1 MMKRNVQMVHYVIKV
16 SGRVQGVFYRAST
29 KETAD
34 KLGIKGWVRNEP
46 DGSVLIEAEGT
57 RQQVE
62 KLIAWCHEGPQF
74 AHVEQVEQ
82 EEKPLEGFQEFSII
96 R

>member
-1 MMKRNVQMVHYVIKV
+1 MERKEQMVRYMIKV

-34 KLGIKGWVRNEP
+34 KLGIKGWIRNEP

-57 RQQVE
+57 PQQMDAFVMWCRQ
-62 KLIAWCHEGPQF
+62 GPQF
-74 AHVEQVEQ
+74 AHVKQVNQ
-82 EEKPLEGFQEFSII
+82 EEKPVQGFQDFSIQ

>member
-1 MMKRNVQMVHYVIKV
+1 MKRNEQMVHYVIKV

-62 KLIAWCHEGPQF
+62 KLIAWCHQGPQL
-74 AHVEQVEQ
+74 AYVEQVEQ
-82 EEKPLEGFQEFSII
+82 EEKPLEGFQEFSVL